1 MKALL
6 AFERKLLGEVL
17 RARDLISEGD
27 LSNALSLQK
36 ESPDRIGKILVDLG
50 FVSERDVLSAL
61 SDQMEIALF
70 DGEYPAV
77 PVEADRLPY
86 RFLRASLV
94 VPVHQ
99 EEGVLSVVMADPLD
113 METRS
118 AIRSCAGYDLKV
130 YLASEAEVGHELD
143 RLYGAGPE
151 ENDALIETLGDSLA
165 EDDIE
170 QLRDLASEAPVIR
183 MVNLIITRA
192 VESRA
197 SDIHIEP
204 FEKELQLRYR
214 VDGVLHNVDPPP
226 NQIRNA
232 VISRIKLMAKLNI
245 AERRLP
251 QDGRIKLKVLGK
263 EIDLRISTL
272 PTMYGESV
280 VMRILDKSNT
290 DLIDLR
296 RLGFPEDL
304 YSSICEMTSKPH
316 GIFLVT
322 GPTGSGKTTTLYS
335 VLKRINIPDRKIIT
349 IEDPVEYQMDGI
361 NQIHVNTQIG
371 LTFSAGL
378 RHIVRQDPDIIM
390 IGEIRDLETA
400 EIAIRSAL
408 TGHLVFSTLHTN
420 DAPSAITRLVDMGVE
435 DYLLA
440 SSLIGI
446 LAQRL
451 VRVVCQACRTSESVA
466 AAAMKESGF
475 PVGDGP
481 AVVEVQRGAGCE
493 QCGFTG
499 FESRQGI
506 FELLDVDDEMRQ
518 VMMKNV
524 DANVLKAQAAKSG
537 MRTLKEDGWSKVLS
551 GMTTPDEILRVTQEV

>member
-36 ESPDRIGKILVDLG
+36 ESSDRIGKILVDLG

-61 SDQMEIALF
+61 SDQMEVALF
-70 DGEYPAV
+70 AGEYPAV

-113 METRS
+113 MGTRS

-151 ENDALIETLGDSLA
+151 ENDGLIETLGDSLA

-280 VMRILDKSNT
+280 VMRIL
-290 DLIDLR
+290 
-296 RLGFPEDL
+296 G
-304 YSSICEMTSKPH
+304 
-316 GIFLVT
+316 
-322 GPTGSGKTTTLYS
+322 
-335 VLKRINIPDRKIIT
+335 
-349 IEDPVEYQMDGI
+349 
-361 NQIHVNTQIG
+361 
-371 LTFSAGL
+371 
-378 RHIVRQDPDIIM
+378 
-390 IGEIRDLETA
+390 
-400 EIAIRSAL
+400 
-408 TGHLVFSTLHTN
+408 
-420 DAPSAITRLVDMGVE
+420 
-435 DYLLA
+435 
-440 SSLIGI
+440 
-446 LAQRL
+446 
-451 VRVVCQACRTSESVA
+451 ACR
-466 AAAMKESGF
+466 
-475 PVGDGP
+475 
-481 AVVEVQRGAGCE
+481 Q
-493 QCGFTG
+493 
-499 FESRQGI
+499 
-506 FELLDVDDEMRQ
+506 
-518 VMMKNV
+518 
-524 DANVLKAQAAKSG
+524 
-537 MRTLKEDGWSKVLS
+537 
-551 GMTTPDEILRVTQEV
+551 